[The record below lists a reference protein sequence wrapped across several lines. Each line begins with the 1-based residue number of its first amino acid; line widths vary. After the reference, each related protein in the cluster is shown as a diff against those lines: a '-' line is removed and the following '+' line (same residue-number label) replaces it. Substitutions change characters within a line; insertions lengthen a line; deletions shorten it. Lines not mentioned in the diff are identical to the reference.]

1 MKDSEGFIIIE
12 RREDIPQDMSE
23 VAAAEYW
30 STHSFSDKLLEEM
43 ERVPVEGNGRL
54 PPARN
59 AKK

>member
-1 MKDSEGFIIIE
+1 MKDSEGFVIIE

-23 VAAAEYW
+23 AEAAEYW
-30 STHSFSDKLLEEM
+30 STHSFSDALLAEM
-43 ERVPVEGNGRL
+43 KHVSLEGNSRL